1 MGYFE
6 ESFTA
11 AEITV
16 LKRFFTNVDQ
26 PVFALINLPEVV
38 KGALFARYSRSAKS
52 VRRLFLDEFVAD
64 ADAGIEAIADAFGT
78 NTGSDPLIDQKRAEG
93 LYRRVFFE
101 YGDDSVAQL
110 GGVHLACEQA
120 SNILTKVLEWGRL
133 ASYLEQSTRY
143 IAYDAP
149 LGDRYRYFVPE
160 EIEQSP
166 LATEYRTFME
176 ETFDTYRA
184 MVRQMISYFQERFP
198 RQAEDSLG
206 VWNATIRAKACDTVR
221 GLLPASTLSNV
232 GIYGSG
238 QAYEM
243 ALIRMTAHPLAEV
256 RSYGAMML
264 TELRKVIP
272 SFLTRVDL
280 PDRGGAWSEY
290 LSSTRSALE
299 GLAPQGDLIEPFE
312 SEEQVMLTDWDPDGE
327 LKLAAAALY
336 AGSELSDADLLAYA
350 RRMDFDERAQVLAAL
365 FGDRQNRRHKPGRA
379 LERTTYRFDVL
390 CDFGAFRDLQ
400 RHRLMTIEWQRLGTR
415 LGYQCPSEIED
426 VGLAFDFRRV
436 MERAGELYESTRAT
450 LGPDVAQY
458 VVPFG
463 FNIRF
468 VMEMNAR
475 QACHLIELRT
485 QPAGHPS
492 YRRVGL
498 EMHRQIAE
506 VAGHHA
512 IARAMKYADYSDVEL
527 ERLDSERRAETRR
540 VAASGV

>member
-6 ESFTA
+6 EPFTA
-11 AEITV
+11 AEIAV

-64 ADAGIEAIADAFGT
+64 GEAGVAAIAAGLAVGQDD
-78 NTGSDPLIDQKRAEG
+78 DPLIDHKRAEG

-160 EIEQSP
+160 EIGQSS
-166 LATEYRTFME
+166 LAPRYRSFME

-184 MVRQMISYFQERFP
+184 MVGQMTSYFQERFP

-206 VWNATIRAKACDTVR
+206 VWNATIRAKACDTIR

-243 ALIRMTAHPLAEV
+243 ALIRMAAHPLTEV
-256 RSYGAMML
+256 RTYGAMML

-280 PDRGGAWSEY
+280 PDRGGAWSRY
-290 LSSTRSALE
+290 LASTRTALE
-299 GLAPQGDLIEPFE
+299 HLAPEGRVTEPVE
-312 SEEQVMLTDWDPDGE
+312 ADPSVTLTDWDPDAE
-327 LKLAAAALY
+327 SKL
-336 AGSELSDADLLAYA
+336 
-350 RRMDFDERAQVLAAL
+350 
-365 FGDRQNRRHKPGRA
+365 
-379 LERTTYRFDVL
+379 
-390 CDFGAFRDLQ
+390 
-400 RHRLMTIEWQRLGTR
+400 
-415 LGYQCPSEIED
+415 
-426 VGLAFDFRRV
+426 
-436 MERAGELYESTRAT
+436 
-450 LGPDVAQY
+450 VA
-458 VVPFG
+458 
-463 FNIRF
+463 
-468 VMEMNAR
+468 
-475 QACHLIELRT
+475 
-485 QPAGHPS
+485 
-492 YRRVGL
+492 
-498 EMHRQIAE
+498 
-506 VAGHHA
+506 
-512 IARAMKYADYSDVEL
+512 
-527 ERLDSERRAETRR
+527 
-540 VAASGV
+540 

>member
-1 MGYFE
+1 MGYFAE
-6 ESFTA
+6 PFTT
-11 AEITV
+11 AEIAV
-16 LKRFFTNVDQ
+16 LRRFFTNVDR

-52 VRRLFLDEFVAD
+52 VRRLFLDEFVTDPD
-64 ADAGIEAIADAFGT
+64 ASAEAIADGLGA
-78 NTGSDPLIDQKRAEG
+78 GSGEDPLIDQKRAEG

-160 EIEQSP
+160 EIEQS
-166 LATEYRTFME
+166 AIADEYRTFME
-176 ETFDTYRA
+176 ETFDTYRT
-184 MVRQMISYFQERFP
+184 MVGRMTSYFQERFP
-198 RQAEDSLG
+198 RRAEDSLG

-243 ALIRMTAHPLAEV
+243 ALIRMAAHPLAEV
-256 RSYGAMML
+256 RSYGALML

-280 PDRGGAWSEY
+280 PDRGGAWSDY
-290 LSSTRSALE
+290 LSSTRAALE
-299 GLAPQGDLIEPFE
+299 RFAPAGDVIEPFE
-312 SEEQVMLTDWDPDGE
+312 TEPLVTLTDWDPDGE

-336 AGSELSDADLLAYA
+336 AGSELSDADLAA
-350 RRMDFDERAQVLAAL
+350 HVAGMDFDERAEVLGAL
-365 FGDRQNRRHKPGRA
+365 FGDRHNRRHKPGRA

-415 LGYQCPSEIED
+415 LGYQCPAEIEE
-426 VGLAFDFRRV
+426 VGLGFGFRRI
-436 MERAGELYESTRAT
+436 MEAAGELYET
-450 LGPDVAQY
+450 
-458 VVPFG
+458 
-463 FNIRF
+463 
-468 VMEMNAR
+468 
-475 QACHLIELRT
+475 
-485 QPAGHPS
+485 
-492 YRRVGL
+492 
-498 EMHRQIAE
+498 
-506 VAGHHA
+506 
-512 IARAMKYADYSDVEL
+512 
-527 ERLDSERRAETRR
+527 
-540 VAASGV
+540 

>member
-6 ESFTA
+6 EPFTT

-64 ADAGIEAIADAFGT
+64 PDVGIAAIADDLGT
-78 NTGSDPLIDQKRAEG
+78 SVESDPLIDQKRAEG

-143 IAYDAP
+143 IAYDVP
-149 LGDRYRYFVPE
+149 LGDRYRYFIPE
-160 EIEQSP
+160 EIEQSH
-166 LATEYRTFME
+166 LAADYRAFME

-184 MVRQMISYFQERFP
+184 MVRQMTSYFQERFP
-198 RQAEDSLG
+198 RQADDSLG

-243 ALIRMTAHPLAEV
+243 ALIRMAAHPLAEV

-290 LSSTRSALE
+290 LSSTRTALE
-299 GLAPQGDLIEPFE
+299 QLAPAGSFIEAFE
-312 SEEQVMLTDWDPDGE
+312 GEPTVTLTDWDRDAE
-327 LKLAAAALY
+327 LKLVAAALY
-336 AGSELSDADLLAYA
+336 AGSELSDADLRAHA
-350 RRMDFDERAQVLAAL
+350 ERMDFEERAKVLAAL

-379 LERTTYRFDVL
+379 LERTSYRFDVS

-415 LGYQCPSEIED
+415 LGYQCPPEIEN
-426 VGLAFDFRRV
+426 VGLGFEFRRA
-436 MERAGELYESTRAT
+436 MEKAGELYETTRAA

-458 VVPFG
+458 VVPFA

-498 EMHRQIAE
+498 EMHRQIADI
-506 VAGHHA
+506 AGHHA
-512 IARAMKYADYSDVEL
+512 IAQAMKFADYSDVEL
-527 ERLDSERRAETRR
+527 ERLASERRAESRR
-540 VAASGV
+540 VAASGI